1 MHQVLISRPAA
12 PRPAPAPTGTRR
24 HPTLPEAMVRACCV
38 VGLAWSLPLAG
49 VATLTPEGTGW
60 SWGDPLTELR
70 WYATGLGSPSTM
82 LELVGNLALL
92 ALPAA
97 FAVRI
102 WPPLGRRP
110 VLIAVALA
118 AGTSIETLQWVLA
131 IGRVV
136 SPVDALLNATGAV
149 LAASWV
155 TRSRDGRA
163 RTALPAVGTGDLR

>member
-1 MHQVLISRPAA
+1 V
-12 PRPAPAPTGTRR
+12 
-24 HPTLPEAMVRACCV
+24 VRAGCV
-38 VGLAWSLPLAG
+38 VGLVWSLLLAG

-60 SWGDPLTELR
+60 RWGDPLTELQ
-70 WYATGLGSPSTM
+70 WYATGVGSPGTM
-82 LELVGNLALL
+82 VELVGNLALL

-102 WPPLGRRP
+102 WPRLGRLP
-110 VLIAVALA
+110 LLIAVALA

-149 LAASWV
+149 LAASCV
-155 TRSRDGRA
+155 TRSRQGGSPRQRHPVLAQLHGR
-163 RTALPAVGTGDLR
+163 G